1 MVRFRDYAP
10 SDIVVALEGMEAHA
24 AAAREYKQASAISE
38 AAREIARARAALQEL
53 VSQEAEQAA
62 ARDYATARSTAEA
75 SDAAS
80 EQLRAAEERA
90 CAMFGLKLPGAR
102 SSHPLLLVPA
112 VTTEPA
118 PMLAAPAAQP
128 EKTEAPVV
136 SEASA
141 AAAVA
146 EQPVA
151 AVQPTC
157 APDEADAEAKQ
168 QVVPGCF
175 PPLIIKCG
183 ALGQLRKRVCGARP
197 YQRL

>member
-1 MVRFRDYAP
+1 
-10 SDIVVALEGMEAHA
+10 
-24 AAAREYKQASAISE
+24 
-38 AAREIARARAALQEL
+38 
-53 VSQEAEQAA
+53 
-62 ARDYATARSTAEA
+62 
-75 SDAAS
+75 
-80 EQLRAAEERA
+80 
-90 CAMFGLKLPGAR
+90 
-102 SSHPLLLVPA
+102 
-112 VTTEPA
+112 
-118 PMLAAPAAQP
+118 MLAAPAAQP

-136 SEASA
+136 SAASA

-146 EQPVA
+146 EPPVA

-168 QVVPGCF
+168 EVVPGCF